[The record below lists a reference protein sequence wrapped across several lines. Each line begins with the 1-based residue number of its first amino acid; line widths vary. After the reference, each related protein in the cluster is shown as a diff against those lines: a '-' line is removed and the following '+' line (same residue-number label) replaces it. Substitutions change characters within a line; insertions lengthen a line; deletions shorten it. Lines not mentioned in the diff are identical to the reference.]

1 MTGKNGKGGGRPG
14 KAGKGAARR
23 GRRAAGS
30 IGAFMTII
38 ALLGCL
44 ARELPA
50 DLQALPWVPVIA
62 AAAPWFVLPAVLG
75 VVFGAI
81 GRRGFTVLVALA
93 CIGLQAWWQ
102 YPYFAAS
109 RPLPAEAG
117 AAVSQASAVTTDR
130 YARVMTC
137 NVYRGSADAATIV
150 GLVRD
155 QRVEVLALQ
164 ETSADFVAALDD
176 AGIGDYLPYAQV
188 ATSDGIYGNGIW
200 SATPLGSPSDDDV
213 DSSASF
219 MPGGTVTFGDPAGA
233 ENTADIRFVSVHT
246 TSPTRGYWA
255 QWRRSLDELALMRAD
270 TDVRYVFMGDFN
282 ATTDHAPFRGFL
294 GTRFVDAAMAAGHG
308 FAFTWPADRIG
319 VPRFAGID
327 HIVLD
332 RDIAVGQV
340 TTATV
345 PGSDHAALI
354 ATIAVA

>member
-1 MTGKNGKGGGRPG
+1 
-14 KAGKGAARR
+14 
-23 GRRAAGS
+23 
-30 IGAFMTII
+30 MTII

-50 DLQALPWVPVIA
+50 DLQSLPWVPVVV
-62 AAAPWFVLPAVLG
+62 AAAPWFVLPAILG

-81 GRRGFTVLVALA
+81 GRRGFTVVVALA

-117 AAVSQASAVTTDR
+117 SAVSQASAVTTDR

-137 NVYRGSADAATIV
+137 NVYQGRADAATIV

-164 ETSADFVAALDD
+164 ETSDDFVAALDA

-188 ATSDGIYGNGIW
+188 ASSDGIYGNGIW
-200 SATPLGSPSDDDV
+200 SATPLGSPRDDDV

-219 MPGGTVTFGDPAGA
+219 MPGGTVTFGDPTGSDGTGA
-233 ENTADIRFVSVHT
+233 VDIRFVSVHT

-270 TDVRYVFMGDFN
+270 TDTRYVFMGDFN
-282 ATTDHAPFRGFL
+282 ATTDHTPFRSFL

-308 FAFTWPADRIG
+308 FAFTWPADRFG

-332 RDIAVGQV
+332 RGIMVGQV
-340 TTATV
+340 TTAKV

-354 ATIAVA
+354 ATIAVE